1 MRTYDKIVFA
11 SNNDIQERDKAIVQL
26 FLSLQEKDKDHPVVQ
41 KYNQFVAKTK
51 DIYGLQLNDT
61 NRRYCQSC
69 SKLYSYVYS

>member
-51 DIYGLQLNDT
+51 DIYGL
-61 NRRYCQSC
+61 
-69 SKLYSYVYS
+69 